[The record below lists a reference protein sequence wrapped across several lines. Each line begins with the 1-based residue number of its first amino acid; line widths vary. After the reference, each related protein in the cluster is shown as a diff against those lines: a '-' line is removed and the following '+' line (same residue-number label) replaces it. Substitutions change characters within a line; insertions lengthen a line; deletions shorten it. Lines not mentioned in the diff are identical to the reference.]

1 MDGFDGQLR
10 ARQNNDEALLEHA
23 FANISDAVFGSRT
36 ADRFKTDAE
45 KVKNAIDEI
54 LVYYHVGT
62 REVPEEIQDLDE
74 QLEYLLRP
82 HSIMRKNV
90 TLEKGWYRDSIGA
103 LLGTRKSDGRVVA
116 LLPAGMFGYVYR
128 DERTGKPV
136 RVTARNQDQFDAQ
149 AIAFYKVFP
158 LTRLNLP
165 TLLRYIVQTI
175 STSDYL
181 MFALA
186 TLIVI
191 FIGLLMPRLNNL
203 LVGLVAQSASRK
215 LLVSMAAFMVC
226 VSVSS
231 LMFGAV
237 KSLLMARIKLRM
249 NLSVQAATMARI
261 LALPASFFKEYSSG
275 ELSSRASQVGKLCD
289 MLASALLSTG
299 LTSVFSLIYIGQIF
313 LYAPALV
320 RPALAIVLITVLFS
334 LFTALL
340 QMKISKKTMEVAAKE
355 NGMGYALLKG
365 IEKIRLSG
373 AETRAFARWMQVY
386 SDKVRLTYHPPFL
399 VKFNTT
405 IALLISLAGTIL
417 MYEMAFVSGVSV
429 ADYYA
434 FNTAYGMVSGAF
446 LSLASIALTLA
457 GCGPTLEMVKPFFDA
472 VPEASEDKQIVT
484 GLDGGIELDNICFRY
499 DENMPNVLDN
509 LTLKVEPGQYVAI
522 VGATGCGKSTLMRL
536 MLGFEK
542 PQKGAVY
549 YDGRDLET
557 LDTKSL
563 RKRIGVVMQNGK
575 LFQGNPSDIDRRYH
589 GATLGKRPAQTAPQP
604 EKAEY
609 WGHFIQT
616 VASGFGAWPD
626 CICQEGA
633 AFGGFRHAR
642 SISDEADL
650 DDMVRA
656 LAQAGASLFIRDN
669 SYLGFPAYQLFIP
682 GMSEVDCMFDAP
694 DYSELLAWTDF
705 AREQRTL
712 LTLPGADSAARRR
725 LAGAV
730 RRLEDTLLSDPLEPA
745 KWFFSSY
752 SLPQSAQNRFLFEA
766 IVYASAECWTD
777 AVRALNL
784 YLADAG
790 SESAPKRL
798 LRAVGELWSMRGE
811 GVPEGAARER
821 LAGRYGEK
829 VADRAMQYLEDELR
843 ALPNCADCASCPD
856 SAACPYPRLI
866 ARQRFAQERMAA
878 TAICQEEMGALFDRC
893 LQTGR

>member
-1 MDGFDGQLR
+1 MRSWSPANRRGKMMDGFDGQLR
-10 ARQNNDEALLEHA
+10 ARQKNDEALLEHA

-136 RVTARNQDQFDAQ
+136 RVTVRNQYQFDAQ

-186 TLIVI
+186 TLIVVL
-191 FIGLLMPRLNNL
+191 IGLLMPRLNNL

-215 LLVSMAAFMVC
+215 LLVSMAAFMAC

-299 LTSVFSLIYIGQIF
+299 LTSVFSLVYIGQIF

-340 QMKISKKTMEVAAKE
+340 QMKISKRTMEVAAKE

-484 GLDGGIELDNICFRY
+484 GLNGGIELDNICFRY

-509 LTLKVEPGQYVAI
+509 LTLKIEPGQYVAI

-549 YDGRDLET
+549 YDGRDLES

-575 LFQGNPSDIDRRYH
+575 LFQGDIYSNIVIAAPWLTVDDAWDAAEMVGIAEDIRQMPMGMY
-589 GATLGKRPAQTAPQP
+589 TLISERAG
-604 EKAEY
+604 
-609 WGHFIQT
+609 I
-616 VASGFGAWPD
+616 SGG
-626 CICQEGA
+626 QK
-633 AFGGFRHAR
+633 
-642 SISDEADL
+642 
-650 DDMVRA
+650 
-656 LAQAGASLFIRDN
+656 
-669 SYLGFPAYQLFIP
+669 
-682 GMSEVDCMFDAP
+682 
-694 DYSELLAWTDF
+694 
-705 AREQRTL
+705 QRL
-712 LTLPGADSAARRR
+712 
-725 LAGAV
+725 
-730 RRLEDTLLSDPLEPA
+730 
-745 KWFFSSY
+745 
-752 SLPQSAQNRFLFEA
+752 
-766 IVYASAECWTD
+766 
-777 AVRALNL
+777 
-784 YLADAG
+784 
-790 SESAPKRL
+790 
-798 LRAVGELWSMRGE
+798 
-811 GVPEGAARER
+811 
-821 LAGRYGEK
+821 
-829 VADRAMQYLEDELR
+829 
-843 ALPNCADCASCPD
+843 
-856 SAACPYPRLI
+856 LI
-866 ARQRFAQERMAA
+866 ARAIAARPRILMFDEATSALDSLAQKRISDALSKLQCTRVVIAHRLSTIRQCDRIVVLENGRIIEDGTYAELLEKRGFFAELVKRQRLDGPQDAPA
-878 TAICQEEMGALFDRC
+878 GV
-893 LQTGR
+893 

>member
-165 TLLRYIVQTI
+165 TLLCYIVQTI

-186 TLIVI
+186 TLIVV

-203 LVGLVAQSASRK
+203 LVGLVAQSANRK
-215 LLVSMAAFMVC
+215 LLAAMAAFMAC

-373 AETRAFARWMQVY
+373 AETRAFARWMHLY

-417 MYEMAFVSGVSV
+417 MYETAFVSGVSV

-472 VPEASEDKQIVT
+472 VPETAEDKQIIT
-484 GLDGGIELDNICFRY
+484 SLDGGIELDNVCFRY

-509 LTLKVEPGQYVAI
+509 LTLKIEPGQYVAI

-549 YDGRDLET
+549 YDGRDLES

-575 LFQGNPSDIDRRYH
+575 LFQGDIYSNIVIAAPWLTVDDAWDAAEMVGIAEDIRQMPMGMY
-589 GATLGKRPAQTAPQP
+589 TLISERAG
-604 EKAEY
+604 
-609 WGHFIQT
+609 I
-616 VASGFGAWPD
+616 SGG
-626 CICQEGA
+626 QK
-633 AFGGFRHAR
+633 
-642 SISDEADL
+642 
-650 DDMVRA
+650 
-656 LAQAGASLFIRDN
+656 
-669 SYLGFPAYQLFIP
+669 
-682 GMSEVDCMFDAP
+682 
-694 DYSELLAWTDF
+694 
-705 AREQRTL
+705 QRL
-712 LTLPGADSAARRR
+712 
-725 LAGAV
+725 
-730 RRLEDTLLSDPLEPA
+730 
-745 KWFFSSY
+745 
-752 SLPQSAQNRFLFEA
+752 
-766 IVYASAECWTD
+766 
-777 AVRALNL
+777 
-784 YLADAG
+784 
-790 SESAPKRL
+790 
-798 LRAVGELWSMRGE
+798 
-811 GVPEGAARER
+811 
-821 LAGRYGEK
+821 
-829 VADRAMQYLEDELR
+829 
-843 ALPNCADCASCPD
+843 
-856 SAACPYPRLI
+856 LI
-866 ARQRFAQERMAA
+866 ARAIASRPRILMFDEATSALDSLAQKRISDALSKLQCTRVVIAHRLSTIRQCDRIVVLENGRIIEDGTYAELLEKRGFFAELVKRQRLDGPQDAPA
-878 TAICQEEMGALFDRC
+878 GA
-893 LQTGR
+893 

>member
-10 ARQNNDEALLEHA
+10 ARQKNDEALLEHA

-186 TLIVI
+186 TLIVV

-203 LVGLVAQSASRK
+203 LVGLVAQSANRK
-215 LLVSMAAFMVC
+215 LLAAMAAFMAC

-373 AETRAFARWMQVY
+373 AETRAFARWMHLY
-386 SDKVRLTYHPPFL
+386 SDKVRLRYHPPFL

-405 IALLISLAGTIL
+405 IALLISFAGTIL

-484 GLDGGIELDNICFRY
+484 GLEGAIELDNICFRY

-509 LTLKVEPGQYVAI
+509 LTLKIEPGQYVAI

-549 YDGRDLET
+549 YDGRDLES

-575 LFQGNPSDIDRRYH
+575 LFQGDIYSNIVIAAPWLTVDDAWDAAEMVGIAEDIRQMPMGMY
-589 GATLGKRPAQTAPQP
+589 TLISERAG
-604 EKAEY
+604 
-609 WGHFIQT
+609 I
-616 VASGFGAWPD
+616 SGG
-626 CICQEGA
+626 QK
-633 AFGGFRHAR
+633 
-642 SISDEADL
+642 
-650 DDMVRA
+650 
-656 LAQAGASLFIRDN
+656 
-669 SYLGFPAYQLFIP
+669 
-682 GMSEVDCMFDAP
+682 
-694 DYSELLAWTDF
+694 
-705 AREQRTL
+705 QRL
-712 LTLPGADSAARRR
+712 
-725 LAGAV
+725 
-730 RRLEDTLLSDPLEPA
+730 
-745 KWFFSSY
+745 
-752 SLPQSAQNRFLFEA
+752 
-766 IVYASAECWTD
+766 
-777 AVRALNL
+777 
-784 YLADAG
+784 
-790 SESAPKRL
+790 
-798 LRAVGELWSMRGE
+798 
-811 GVPEGAARER
+811 
-821 LAGRYGEK
+821 
-829 VADRAMQYLEDELR
+829 
-843 ALPNCADCASCPD
+843 
-856 SAACPYPRLI
+856 LI
-866 ARQRFAQERMAA
+866 ARAIAARPRILMFDEATSALDSLAQKRISDALSKLKCTRVVIAHRLSTIRQCDRIVVLENGRIIEDGTYAELLEKRGFFAELVKRQRLDGPQDAPAGAFCGTGSQEK
-878 TAICQEEMGALFDRC
+878 T
-893 LQTGR
+893 

>member
-1 MDGFDGQLR
+1 MRSWSPTNRRGKMMDGFDGQLR
-10 ARQNNDEALLEHA
+10 ARQKNDEALLEHA

-136 RVTARNQDQFDAQ
+136 RVTVRNQYQFDAQ

-186 TLIVI
+186 TLIVVL
-191 FIGLLMPRLNNL
+191 IGLLMPRLNNL

-215 LLVSMAAFMVC
+215 LLVSMAAFMAC

-299 LTSVFSLIYIGQIF
+299 LTSVFSLVYIGQIF

-340 QMKISKKTMEVAAKE
+340 QMKISKRTMEVAAKE

-484 GLDGGIELDNICFRY
+484 GLNGGIELDNICFRY

-509 LTLKVEPGQYVAI
+509 LTLKIEPGQYVAI

-549 YDGRDLET
+549 YDGRDLES

-575 LFQGNPSDIDRRYH
+575 LFQGDIYSNIVIAAPWLTVDDAWDAAEMVGIAEDIRQMPMGMY
-589 GATLGKRPAQTAPQP
+589 TLISERAG
-604 EKAEY
+604 
-609 WGHFIQT
+609 I
-616 VASGFGAWPD
+616 SGG
-626 CICQEGA
+626 QK
-633 AFGGFRHAR
+633 
-642 SISDEADL
+642 
-650 DDMVRA
+650 
-656 LAQAGASLFIRDN
+656 
-669 SYLGFPAYQLFIP
+669 
-682 GMSEVDCMFDAP
+682 
-694 DYSELLAWTDF
+694 
-705 AREQRTL
+705 QRL
-712 LTLPGADSAARRR
+712 
-725 LAGAV
+725 
-730 RRLEDTLLSDPLEPA
+730 
-745 KWFFSSY
+745 
-752 SLPQSAQNRFLFEA
+752 
-766 IVYASAECWTD
+766 
-777 AVRALNL
+777 
-784 YLADAG
+784 
-790 SESAPKRL
+790 
-798 LRAVGELWSMRGE
+798 
-811 GVPEGAARER
+811 
-821 LAGRYGEK
+821 
-829 VADRAMQYLEDELR
+829 
-843 ALPNCADCASCPD
+843 
-856 SAACPYPRLI
+856 LI
-866 ARQRFAQERMAA
+866 ARAIAARPRILMFDEATSALDSLAQKRISDALSKLQCTRVVIAHRLSTIRQCDRIVVLENGRIIEDGTYAELLEKRGFFAELVKRQRLDGPQDAPA
-878 TAICQEEMGALFDRC
+878 GV
-893 LQTGR
+893 

>member
-136 RVTARNQDQFDAQ
+136 RVTARKQDQFDAQ
-149 AIAFYKVFP
+149 AIAFYKEFP

-186 TLIVI
+186 TLIVV

-215 LLVSMAAFMVC
+215 LLAAMAAFMAC

-340 QMKISKKTMEVAAKE
+340 QMKISKRTMEVAAKE

-549 YDGRDLET
+549 YDGRDLES

-575 LFQGNPSDIDRRYH
+575 LFQGDIYSNIVIAAPWLTVDDAWDAAEMVGIAEDIRQMPMGMY
-589 GATLGKRPAQTAPQP
+589 TLISERAG
-604 EKAEY
+604 
-609 WGHFIQT
+609 I
-616 VASGFGAWPD
+616 SGG
-626 CICQEGA
+626 QK
-633 AFGGFRHAR
+633 
-642 SISDEADL
+642 
-650 DDMVRA
+650 
-656 LAQAGASLFIRDN
+656 
-669 SYLGFPAYQLFIP
+669 
-682 GMSEVDCMFDAP
+682 
-694 DYSELLAWTDF
+694 
-705 AREQRTL
+705 QRL
-712 LTLPGADSAARRR
+712 
-725 LAGAV
+725 
-730 RRLEDTLLSDPLEPA
+730 
-745 KWFFSSY
+745 
-752 SLPQSAQNRFLFEA
+752 
-766 IVYASAECWTD
+766 
-777 AVRALNL
+777 
-784 YLADAG
+784 
-790 SESAPKRL
+790 
-798 LRAVGELWSMRGE
+798 
-811 GVPEGAARER
+811 
-821 LAGRYGEK
+821 
-829 VADRAMQYLEDELR
+829 
-843 ALPNCADCASCPD
+843 
-856 SAACPYPRLI
+856 LI
-866 ARQRFAQERMAA
+866 ARAIAARPRILMFDEATSALDSLAQKRISDALSKLQCTRVVIAHRLSTIRQCDRIVVLENGRIIEDGTYAELLEKRGFFAELVKRQRLDGPQDAPA
-878 TAICQEEMGALFDRC
+878 GA
-893 LQTGR
+893 

>member
-10 ARQNNDEALLEHA
+10 ARQKNDEALLEHA

-186 TLIVI
+186 TLIVVL
-191 FIGLLMPRLNNL
+191 IGLLMPRLNNL

-215 LLVSMAAFMVC
+215 LLVSMAAFMAC

-549 YDGRDLET
+549 YDGRDLES

-575 LFQGNPSDIDRRYH
+575 LFQGDIYSNIVIAAPWLTVDDAWDAAEMVGIAEDIRQMPMGMY
-589 GATLGKRPAQTAPQP
+589 TLISERAG
-604 EKAEY
+604 
-609 WGHFIQT
+609 I
-616 VASGFGAWPD
+616 SGG
-626 CICQEGA
+626 QK
-633 AFGGFRHAR
+633 
-642 SISDEADL
+642 
-650 DDMVRA
+650 
-656 LAQAGASLFIRDN
+656 
-669 SYLGFPAYQLFIP
+669 
-682 GMSEVDCMFDAP
+682 
-694 DYSELLAWTDF
+694 
-705 AREQRTL
+705 QRL
-712 LTLPGADSAARRR
+712 
-725 LAGAV
+725 
-730 RRLEDTLLSDPLEPA
+730 
-745 KWFFSSY
+745 
-752 SLPQSAQNRFLFEA
+752 
-766 IVYASAECWTD
+766 
-777 AVRALNL
+777 
-784 YLADAG
+784 
-790 SESAPKRL
+790 
-798 LRAVGELWSMRGE
+798 
-811 GVPEGAARER
+811 
-821 LAGRYGEK
+821 
-829 VADRAMQYLEDELR
+829 
-843 ALPNCADCASCPD
+843 
-856 SAACPYPRLI
+856 LI
-866 ARQRFAQERMAA
+866 ARAIASRPRILMFDEATSALDSLAQKRISDALSKLQCTRIVIAHRLSTIRQCDRIVVLENGRIIEDGTYAELLEKRGFFAELVKRQRLDGPQDAPADVFCGTGSQEK
-878 TAICQEEMGALFDRC
+878 T
-893 LQTGR
+893 

>member
-10 ARQNNDEALLEHA
+10 ARQKNDEALLEHA

-136 RVTARNQDQFDAQ
+136 RVTVRNQYQFDAQ

-186 TLIVI
+186 TLIVVL
-191 FIGLLMPRLNNL
+191 IGLLMPRLNNL

-215 LLVSMAAFMVC
+215 LLVSMAAFMAC

-299 LTSVFSLIYIGQIF
+299 LTSVFSLVYIGQIF

-340 QMKISKKTMEVAAKE
+340 QMKISKRTMEVAAKE

-484 GLDGGIELDNICFRY
+484 GLNGGIELDNICFRY

-509 LTLKVEPGQYVAI
+509 LTLKIEPGQYVAI

-549 YDGRDLET
+549 YDGRDLES

-575 LFQGNPSDIDRRYH
+575 LFQGDIYSNIVIAAPWLTVDDAWDAAEMVGIAEDIRQMPMGMY
-589 GATLGKRPAQTAPQP
+589 TLISERAG
-604 EKAEY
+604 
-609 WGHFIQT
+609 I
-616 VASGFGAWPD
+616 SGG
-626 CICQEGA
+626 QK
-633 AFGGFRHAR
+633 
-642 SISDEADL
+642 
-650 DDMVRA
+650 
-656 LAQAGASLFIRDN
+656 
-669 SYLGFPAYQLFIP
+669 
-682 GMSEVDCMFDAP
+682 
-694 DYSELLAWTDF
+694 
-705 AREQRTL
+705 QRL
-712 LTLPGADSAARRR
+712 
-725 LAGAV
+725 
-730 RRLEDTLLSDPLEPA
+730 
-745 KWFFSSY
+745 
-752 SLPQSAQNRFLFEA
+752 
-766 IVYASAECWTD
+766 
-777 AVRALNL
+777 
-784 YLADAG
+784 
-790 SESAPKRL
+790 
-798 LRAVGELWSMRGE
+798 
-811 GVPEGAARER
+811 
-821 LAGRYGEK
+821 
-829 VADRAMQYLEDELR
+829 
-843 ALPNCADCASCPD
+843 
-856 SAACPYPRLI
+856 LI
-866 ARQRFAQERMAA
+866 ARAIAARPRILMFDEATSALDSLAQKRISDALSKLQCTRVVIAHRLSTIRQCDRIVVLENGRIIEDGTYAELLEKRGFFAELVKRQRLDGPQDAPA
-878 TAICQEEMGALFDRC
+878 GV
-893 LQTGR
+893 

>member
-10 ARQNNDEALLEHA
+10 ARQKNDEALLEHA

-54 LVYYHVGT
+54 LVYYHAAT

-128 DERTGKPV
+128 DEQTGKSV

-186 TLIVI
+186 TLIVVL
-191 FIGLLMPRLNNL
+191 IGLLMPRLNNL

-215 LLVSMAAFMVC
+215 LLVSMAAFMAC

-275 ELSSRASQVGKLCD
+275 ELSSRASQVSKLCD

-386 SDKVRLTYHPPFL
+386 SDKVRLRYHPPFL

-417 MYEMAFVSGVSV
+417 MYETAFVSGVSV

-484 GLDGGIELDNICFRY
+484 GLDGAIELDNICFRY

-509 LTLKVEPGQYVAI
+509 LTLKIEPGQYVAI

-575 LFQGNPSDIDRRYH
+575 LFQGDIYSNIVIAAPWLTVDDAWDAAEMVGIAEDIRQMPMGMY
-589 GATLGKRPAQTAPQP
+589 TLISERAG
-604 EKAEY
+604 
-609 WGHFIQT
+609 I
-616 VASGFGAWPD
+616 SGG
-626 CICQEGA
+626 QK
-633 AFGGFRHAR
+633 
-642 SISDEADL
+642 
-650 DDMVRA
+650 
-656 LAQAGASLFIRDN
+656 
-669 SYLGFPAYQLFIP
+669 
-682 GMSEVDCMFDAP
+682 
-694 DYSELLAWTDF
+694 
-705 AREQRTL
+705 QRL
-712 LTLPGADSAARRR
+712 
-725 LAGAV
+725 
-730 RRLEDTLLSDPLEPA
+730 
-745 KWFFSSY
+745 
-752 SLPQSAQNRFLFEA
+752 
-766 IVYASAECWTD
+766 
-777 AVRALNL
+777 
-784 YLADAG
+784 
-790 SESAPKRL
+790 
-798 LRAVGELWSMRGE
+798 
-811 GVPEGAARER
+811 
-821 LAGRYGEK
+821 
-829 VADRAMQYLEDELR
+829 
-843 ALPNCADCASCPD
+843 
-856 SAACPYPRLI
+856 LI
-866 ARQRFAQERMAA
+866 ARAIAARPRILMFDEATSALDSLAQKRISDALSKLQCTRIVIAHRLSTIRQCDRIVVLDHGRIIEDGTYAELLEKRGFFAELVQRQRLDGPQDAPAGAFCGTGSQEK
-878 TAICQEEMGALFDRC
+878 T
-893 LQTGR
+893 

>member
-10 ARQNNDEALLEHA
+10 ARQKNDEALLEHA

-186 TLIVI
+186 TLIVV

-215 LLVSMAAFMVC
+215 LLVSMAAFMAC

-340 QMKISKKTMEVAAKE
+340 QMKISKRTMEVAAKE

-373 AETRAFARWMQVY
+373 AETRAFARWMHLY

-417 MYEMAFVSGVSV
+417 MYETAFVSGVSV

-484 GLDGGIELDNICFRY
+484 GLEGGIELDNICFRY

-509 LTLKVEPGQYVAI
+509 LTLKIEPGQYVAI

-549 YDGRDLET
+549 YDGRDLES

-575 LFQGNPSDIDRRYH
+575 LFQGDIYSNIVIAAPWLTVDDAWDAAEMVGIAEDIRQMPMGMY
-589 GATLGKRPAQTAPQP
+589 TLISERAG
-604 EKAEY
+604 
-609 WGHFIQT
+609 I
-616 VASGFGAWPD
+616 SGG
-626 CICQEGA
+626 QK
-633 AFGGFRHAR
+633 
-642 SISDEADL
+642 
-650 DDMVRA
+650 
-656 LAQAGASLFIRDN
+656 
-669 SYLGFPAYQLFIP
+669 
-682 GMSEVDCMFDAP
+682 
-694 DYSELLAWTDF
+694 
-705 AREQRTL
+705 QRL
-712 LTLPGADSAARRR
+712 
-725 LAGAV
+725 
-730 RRLEDTLLSDPLEPA
+730 
-745 KWFFSSY
+745 
-752 SLPQSAQNRFLFEA
+752 
-766 IVYASAECWTD
+766 
-777 AVRALNL
+777 
-784 YLADAG
+784 
-790 SESAPKRL
+790 
-798 LRAVGELWSMRGE
+798 
-811 GVPEGAARER
+811 
-821 LAGRYGEK
+821 
-829 VADRAMQYLEDELR
+829 
-843 ALPNCADCASCPD
+843 
-856 SAACPYPRLI
+856 LI
-866 ARQRFAQERMAA
+866 ARAIAARPRILMFDEATSALDSLAQKRISDALSKLQCTRVVIAHRLSTIRQCDRIVVLENGRIIEDGTYAELLEKRGFFAELVKRQRLDGPQDAPA
-878 TAICQEEMGALFDRC
+878 GA
-893 LQTGR
+893 